1 MQDLPMSSICIA
13 AVALLSAFSPIKALP
28 STASLSTLWTL
39 NPDSYNLQ
47 FRDGSTAGPIL
58 ENAAYGSGFYRTDG
72 GHLFS
77 IFYLICNLS
86 LEAASNPLER
96 FMAYGCYSRVVWSA
110 NRNNVVQYNAK
121 LELKSD
127 GDLVLKN
134 ANGTIAWSTNTSG
147 RSVVSMNLTE
157 FGNLLLLDKDNDV
170 VWESFSHPTDVLVP
184 RQRLTLGQK
193 LTPSASSTNFT
204 EYGLLSLSFNTSGL
218 YALVETNPPL
228 AYYSTNFS
236 NLSLDSSSYIEFR
249 RGSLALVSIS
259 NYLNLS
265 VFSFPA
271 SISKQ
276 FIRMSSDGHLRVY
289 EWHENQWQEI
299 ADILTGEIG
308 NCGYPLLCGEYGIC
322 SNGQCTCPAS
332 RNPSGTPY
340 FKQLDDRNRSLG
352 CPLTTPLSCDDPQNH
367 SFVKLEKFTYFT
379 VSKQDV
385 SNTSLESCQEACAR
399 SCSCKAAFYSP
410 SRSYCSL
417 QAQVLSMISDYSVDV
432 SAYIKVQ
439 NISSEISPP
448 PLPPPPP
455 SNPTTDTDS
464 HPTRKANRLPLIL
477 GPALGSLI
485 LLVVALVL
493 FIWKRRAADEADEE
507 YLDEV
512 QGMPSRFPYNELKSA
527 TENFCKKIGEGGYG
541 SVFQGTLA
549 DGTEVAV
556 KRLEGLGQIKKS
568 FLAEVKT
575 IGKIHHVNLVR
586 LLGFCAEKSHRLLV
600 YEFMSGG
607 SLDGWI
613 FHEAAG
619 RVVLDWQQRKKVVL
633 DIAKGLNY
641 LHEDCWQKI
650 IHLDIKPQNIL
661 LDENL
666 SAKVSDFGLSKLV
679 ERDKSRLVTT
689 MRGTPGYIAPE
700 WLSGVII
707 EKADVYSFGVVAL
720 EIACA
725 RKVFVSSQNE
735 EDRFLL
741 HLLKRKAEEDRLLDM
756 VNTYGVDMQ
765 LYGPEVAN
773 MIKLAAWCLQADY
786 TKRPSMSMVIQVL
799 DGVMEEEDNLD
810 FNFWNRP
817 VTAGPGRNRA
827 GAPTAP
833 PLPWILS
840 GPR

>member
-1 MQDLPMSSICIA
+1 MLRCKICQRSRVAAIYTA
-13 AVALLSAFSPIKALP
+13 AVALLSALSSIKGIP
-28 STASLSTLWTL
+28 SSTNLSTQWTL
-39 NPDSYNLQ
+39 TPNSYSLQ
-47 FRDGSTAGPIL
+47 FLDGSEAGSVL
-58 ENAAYGSGFYRTDG
+58 EIGDYGCGFYYNDG
-72 GHLFS
+72 GHFFT
-77 IFYLICNLS
+77 IFYLRCSKYRLNAVYPVDCSSQVI
-86 LEAASNPLER
+86 
-96 FMAYGCYSRVVWSA
+96 WSA
-110 NRNNVVQYNAK
+110 NRNNPMEFNAK

-147 RSVVSMNLTE
+147 KSVVSMNLTD
-157 FGNLLLLDKDNDV
+157 FGNLLLLDEDNDV

-184 RQRLTLGQK
+184 RQRLRLGQK
-193 LTPSASSTNFT
+193 LIPSASSTNFT

-218 YALVETNPPL
+218 YALVETNPPFV
-228 AYYSTNFS
+228 YYSMSFS
-236 NLSLDSSSYIEFR
+236 DLSLDSSSYVEFR
-249 RGSLALVSIS
+249 SGSLVRVSSS
-259 NYLNLS
+259 NGINFS
-265 VFSFPA
+265 VFSFTA
-271 SISKQ
+271 SISQQ
-276 FIRMSSDGHLRVY
+276 FIRLSSDGQLKVY
-289 EWHENQWQEI
+289 EWRENQWQEI
-299 ADILTGEIG
+299 ASLLTWEIG
-308 NCGYPLLCGEYGIC
+308 DSGNPLLCGEYGVC

-340 FKQLDDRNRSLG
+340 FKQLVDRNRSLR
-352 CPLTTPLSCDDPQNH
+352 CPLTTPLSCDDPQNQI
-367 SFVKLEKFTYFT
+367 FVKLEKFTYFT

-399 SCSCKAAFYSP
+399 NCSCKAAFYSP

-417 QAQVLSMISDYSVDV
+417 QAQVLSMISVYSVDV

-439 NISSEISPP
+439 NISSEISPS

-464 HPTRKANRLPLIL
+464 CPARKANCLPLIL

-485 LLVVALVL
+485 LLMVALVL

-512 QGMPSRFPYNELKSA
+512 QGMPTRFPYNELKSA

-541 SVFQGTLA
+541 SVFPGTLA
-549 DGTEVAV
+549 DGTKVAV
-556 KRLEGLGQIKKS
+556 KCLEGLGQI
-568 FLAEVKT
+568 
-575 IGKIHHVNLVR
+575 
-586 LLGFCAEKSHRLLV
+586 EKSSRQKLLV

-619 RVVLDWQQRKKVVL
+619 RVVLDWQQRKK
-633 DIAKGLNY
+633 
-641 LHEDCWQKI
+641 
-650 IHLDIKPQNIL
+650 NIL

-666 SAKVSDFGLSKLV
+666 SANDFGLSKLV

-689 MRGTPGYIAPE
+689 VRGTPGYIASE
-700 WLSGVII
+700 WLSGVIT

-720 EIACA
+720 EIACGW
-725 RKVFVSSQNE
+725 KVFDSSQSE

-741 HLLKRKAEEDRLLDM
+741 HLLKGKAEEDRLLDI
-756 VNTYGVDMQ
+756 VNNYRVDMQ

-786 TKRPSMSMVIQVL
+786 TKRPYMSMVVQVL
-799 DGVMEEEDNLD
+799 DGVIEVEDNLD

-827 GAPTAP
+827 GAPSAL
-833 PLPWILS
+833 PLTWTLS